1 MEYSSMEELMT
12 QIRDWAEEED
22 YNAIIKVLPE
32 LETSERYYC
41 EAVLCIADSYI
52 NQGFYRKAEEWL
64 HKIEDRGKLTGGWNY
79 RLSVALM
86 HQMRLDEALTYAE
99 NAVKVEANYPWGW
112 LVYSKT
118 LYGCQRTEEAL
129 LAAKKGL
136 SLVPGDDE
144 LISLIDDM
152 SKGLPFSAV
161 TGVGEDDDDSEGG
174 EDKAGTFCGSVLLDS
189 VEFDMNGVLANLQT
203 EWGIM
208 SDRNLKDGFDEE
220 MKTVGSTRVFYYGET
235 VVAITLVPDKIPNNE
250 AEYFAEANYLW
261 PEAVEVTKTHKA
273 HLLVA
278 VLAYN
283 LSPVEAEKL
292 FVKVV
297 ATCLKQP
304 NAIGVYVSGTVFQPD
319 FYIEIADEMKKDDNF
334 LPVINLIY
342 FGVYK
347 DESGNNAYTS
357 GMQAFGKDEM
367 EILGSKHDLIELH
380 DLMFQIAYFLIDR
393 DIVLHDGATLGNTEE
408 QKLPI
413 VRSEGVS
420 VEGMSFKIAY

>member
-1 MEYSSMEELMT
+1 MT

-32 LETSERYYC
+32 LKTSERYYC

-52 NQGFYRKAEEWL
+52 NQGFYRNAEEWL

-189 VEFDMNGVLANLQT
+189 VEFDMNGVLANLQA

-220 MKTVGSTRVFYYGET
+220 MKTVGSTCTPRRT
-235 VVAITLVPDKIPNNE
+235 S
-250 AEYFAEANYLW
+250 
-261 PEAVEVTKTHKA
+261 
-273 HLLVA
+273 
-278 VLAYN
+278 
-283 LSPVEAEKL
+283 SP
-292 FVKVV
+292 
-297 ATCLKQP
+297 
-304 NAIGVYVSGTVFQPD
+304 
-319 FYIEIADEMKKDDNF
+319 
-334 LPVINLIY
+334 
-342 FGVYK
+342 
-347 DESGNNAYTS
+347 
-357 GMQAFGKDEM
+357 
-367 EILGSKHDLIELH
+367 
-380 DLMFQIAYFLIDR
+380 
-393 DIVLHDGATLGNTEE
+393 
-408 QKLPI
+408 
-413 VRSEGVS
+413 
-420 VEGMSFKIAY
+420 